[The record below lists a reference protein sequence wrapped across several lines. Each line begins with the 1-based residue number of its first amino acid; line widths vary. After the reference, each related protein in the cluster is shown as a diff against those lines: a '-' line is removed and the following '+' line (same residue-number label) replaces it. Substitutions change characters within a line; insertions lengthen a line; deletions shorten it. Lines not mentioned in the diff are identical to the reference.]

1 MPPNAA
7 LVANFHLTPAEARV
21 VLQIAIGKSVNEA
34 AATLGVSLTTT
45 RNQLAAAM
53 SKMDVHRQAEL
64 VALVNQ
70 VVSRIVG
77 TQDPVK

>member
-1 MPPNAA
+1 M
-7 LVANFHLTPAEARV
+7 VGGEGGR
-21 VLQIAIGKSVNEA
+21 QEGIKIGMQGAHGGV
-34 AATLGVSLTTT
+34 VSLTTT

-70 VVSRIVG
+70 LVPRIVG